1 VGEKNESG
9 LSAFE
14 QSVMLINNNRRLD
27 NLEGD
32 MRTIKP
38 IVYETATSAKQIEK
52 SVAKMEKN
60 SEQTKNF
67 IVGSSISGVVA
78 IVFVAIKQ
86 LFGI

>member
-1 VGEKNESG
+1 LEKEKEGG

-32 MRTIKP
+32 MKTIKP

-52 SVAKMEKN
+52 SVKKMEKN
-60 SEQTKNF
+60 SEHVRNTVVGGF
-67 IVGSSISGVVA
+67 IMGIIG
-78 IVFVAIKQ
+78 IVFIAIKQ
-86 LFGI
+86 LVGI